1 MTGKQFKEFAQ
12 LVPDSAVI
20 ETRSDQYPNEW
31 NPLNPAAI
39 QARLIVTPEVAAKA
53 LEQETATV

>member
-20 ETRSDQYPNEW
+20 EIMSERYPNEW
-31 NPLNPAAI
+31 KPLNPAAI
-39 QARLIVTPEVAAKA
+39 QARLIITPEVAS
-53 LEQETATV
+53 EETVEA